1 SVFGMG
7 TGVTSSLSPPNKCL
21 QDEGTGRFSQD
32 VRALSG
38 VSLLFRLLESVLSKL
53 DNRCDIIQNVG

>member
-1 SVFGMG
+1 GMG

-38 VSLLFRLLESVLSKL
+38 VSFRLLESVLSKL
-53 DNRCDIIQNVG
+53 DNRCDINQNVVKSSID